1 MKPRLLRVACLAMAT
16 SAMLSAPVLAQ
27 DAETTADTD
36 APRGMFVLDVGTSG
50 YRGFDRLVM
59 ADYVKAAGGD
69 SAALER
75 LLGACAEA
83 IEVDAENAEA
93 LAWRGAARMF
103 EAGAASD
110 SGDMMAAMTHVNKA
124 LADLARAGS
133 LEMDNPGVRIIA
145 AQTLLVLAQNH
156 PIEQMAKGY
165 ATQGIEHATA
175 GLASLHGNWGAQPI
189 ALKGRLMSD
198 VAAAHERLGEPNKAR
213 DWYNRVI
220 GAVPGSVWAQQA
232 QAKIDAMDAAADRE
246 ARSL

>member
-1 MKPRLLRVACLAMAT
+1 
-16 SAMLSAPVLAQ
+16 
-27 DAETTADTD
+27 
-36 APRGMFVLDVGTSG
+36 MFVLEVGTSG

-59 ADYVKAAGGD
+59 ADYVKAAAGD

-75 LLGACAEA
+75 LIEACAEA
-83 IEVDAENAEA
+83 IELDAENAEA

-110 SGDMMAAMTHVNKA
+110 SGNMMAAMTHVGHA
-124 LADLARAGS
+124 LADLTRSGE
-133 LEMDNPGVRIIA
+133 LEMENPGVRLVA

-165 ATQGIEHATA
+165 AKQGIEHATA
-175 GLASLHGNWGAQPI
+175 GLEFLHDNWAAQPV

-198 VAAAHERLGEPNKAR
+198 VASGYELLGESSKAR

-220 GAVPGSVWAQQA
+220 GAVPGSSWAERA
-232 QAKIDAMDAAADRE
+232 QAKIDAMDRTADRE
-246 ARSL
+246 ARSF